1 MMPDRRTT
9 WLLFIFFSLLASANL
24 AQDQWRTHHRLQ
36 IGYEHDSNVL
46 EAIHHEQGA
55 DNLRLLLD
63 FKAQRRGLS
72 LAYQGGYQLYP
83 GYAAENK
90 LANEF
95 SAGLQHRL
103 AGNVD
108 IGVQVWAR
116 LKIFLNSD
124 QDLARGFWQ
133 PFIQWTLNRHASL
146 RTGFRQD
153 GLDYARS
160 DYFDYTG
167 PGFFLQWRQ
176 RLAGHWTVMPTVAI
190 SQNRF
195 QRTAQQLLGNTPG
208 LIMEAVRQQDDV
220 TSAGLYSE
228 WLWRSL
234 LLSVH
239 YQWQQNHSNSYG
251 YNYDRHGLTLM
262 FTEQIGTFFVRGY
275 MTWQKKNYRD
285 ALLPFLPIEL
295 DTEQEENNFYVIDL
309 SRDLVPDVTAVVR
322 WAWYKNES
330 PWANLYYKKTLL
342 QTFLEWR
349 F

>member
-1 MMPDRRTT
+1 MMADRQTT
-9 WLLFIFFSLLASANL
+9 RQLFLCLSLLASTTM
-24 AQDQWRTHHRLQ
+24 AQSTWRTHHRLQ
-36 IGYEHDSNVL
+36 VGYERDSNVL
-46 EAIHHEQGA
+46 EAINHEQGA

-63 FKAQRRGLS
+63 LKAQRRGLS

-83 GYAAENK
+83 GYAEENK

-95 SAGLQHRL
+95 SVGLQHRI
-103 AGNVD
+103 AANVD

-124 QDLARGFWQ
+124 QDLARGNWQ
-133 PFIQWTLNRHASL
+133 PFVQWTLSSNTSL
-146 RTGFRQD
+146 RTGYRQD
-153 GLDYARS
+153 VLDYARS
-160 DYFDYTG
+160 DYFDYDS

-176 RLAGHWTVMPTVAI
+176 RLFANWTIVPTI
-190 SQNRF
+190 SLNQNRF
-195 QRTAQQLLGNTPG
+195 QRTAQRLWGSTPG
-208 LIMEAVRQQDDV
+208 LMMEAVRQQDDI
-220 TSAGLYSE
+220 TTAGVYNE

-234 LLSVH
+234 LLSLN
-239 YQWQQNHSNSYG
+239 YTWQQNRSNSYG
-251 YNYDRHGLTLM
+251 YNYDRHGVTVM
-262 FTEQIGTFFVRGY
+262 FTEQLGAFFVRGY
-275 MTWQKKNYRD
+275 MTWQKKKYRD

-295 DTEQEENNFYVIDL
+295 DTEQEENNFYVLDV
-309 SRDLVPDVTAVVR
+309 SRDLWPDITAVVR

>member
-1 MMPDRRTT
+1 MMPDRQTIR
-9 WLLFIFFSLLASANL
+9 LIICLGFMASVASAQNG
-24 AQDQWRTHHRLQ
+24 WRTHHRLQ
-36 IGYEHDSNVL
+36 VGYEHDSNVL
-46 EAIHHEQGA
+46 EAISHEKGA

-63 FKAQRRGLS
+63 LKAQRRGLS

-95 SAGLQHRL
+95 SVGVQHRI
-103 AGNVD
+103 ATNVD

-116 LKIFLNSD
+116 LKIFLSGD
-124 QDLARGFWQ
+124 QDLARGYWQ
-133 PFIQWTLNRHASL
+133 PYIQWTLNDHSSL

-160 DYFDYTG
+160 DYFDYDS

-176 RLAGHWTVMPTVAI
+176 RLATHWTVVPTI
-190 SQNRF
+190 SFNQNRF
-195 QRTAQQLLGNTPG
+195 QRTAQQLLGSSAG
-208 LIMEAVRQQDDV
+208 LVMEAVRQEDDV
-220 TSAGLYSE
+220 TTAALYNE

-234 LLSVH
+234 LLSVN
-239 YQWQQNHSNSYG
+239 YTWQQNRSNSYG
-251 YNYDRHGLTLM
+251 YNYDRHGVTLM
-262 FTEQIGTFFVRGY
+262 FTEQMGTFFLRGY

-295 DTEQEENNFYVIDL
+295 DTEQEENNFYVLDV
-309 SRDLVPDVTAVVR
+309 SRDLWPDITAVVR

-330 PWANLYYKKTLL
+330 PWANLYYKKTLV